1 MNYVL
6 TLKPCN
12 EIMEFFSETSSLLL
26 TNNTNTIMK
35 ILPDEKNS
43 KLQNIYSH
51 ESTKPK
57 KSKPKARKNDEIRE
71 KSRTSKEEDFRK
83 RMNNNNFESY
93 PNSQKYR
100 KREKKTRK
108 GIAAQF
114 FSNSENEDKITSSIE
129 KKLDSKIRRKITL
142 NISTLVVTE
151 LLHQMIDSIFKSS
164 KNTSSSSFIKNS
176 KRTLDDDDQSI
187 ESGEIKSDSE
197 SSSSDDPVV
206 LENSKE
212 VVKEDFGHTCKQD
225 LFKICP
231 KCIHFKFQGSKN
243 SGPGYRESHKYS
255 SEFHLELSTD
265 IFDLLKRQKI
275 NLALVCVQNTSS
287 FKILE
292 NSITLK
298 NRIREIES
306 AQIQVQFYSRHQ
318 PE

>member
-1 MNYVL
+1 MRERN
-6 TLKPCN
+6 
-12 EIMEFFSETSSLLL
+12 FFSETSSLLL
-26 TNNTNTIMK
+26 KNDTIMK
-35 ILPDEKNS
+35 ILPDEKSS
-43 KLQNIYSH
+43 KLKNIYSQ

-57 KSKPKARKNDEIRE
+57 KSKAKARKNDEIRE
-71 KSRTSKEEDFRK
+71 KTRTSKEEDFRK

-93 PNSQKYR
+93 PNSLKYR
-100 KREKKTRK
+100 KKEEKTRK

-114 FSNSENEDKITSSIE
+114 FSNSEKEDKITSSIE
-129 KKLDSKIRRKITL
+129 QKLDSKIKRKITL

-164 KNTSSSSFIKNS
+164 KNTSSSLFVKNS

-206 LENSKE
+206 LENS
-212 VVKEDFGHTCKQD
+212 KEDFGHTCKQD

-275 NLALVCVQNTSS
+275 NLALVCVKN
-287 FKILE
+287 
-292 NSITLK
+292 NLK
-298 NRIREIES
+298 FWKTPS
-306 AQIQVQFYSRHQ
+306 H
-318 PE
+318 